1 MKSKSWL
8 RKLKSPLVVLT
19 LVAFVSLCFRFYIE
33 VERVSSES
41 IRSWERSG
49 SADCAVVLTG
59 GAHRIREG
67 FDLLNQKLIKKL
79 VISGVFSEASLN
91 EIFPYWSFYEN
102 LNIDDIILEKR
113 SLTTYGNAQQSLPI
127 VEALKCRDVLV
138 ITSSLHMHRAFKTF
152 KATFPSE
159 VQLYK
164 HSVVPGP
171 TEVGWWALFFE
182 VIKSIF
188 YSAWAY

>member
-1 MKSKSWL
+1 M
-8 RKLKSPLVVLT
+8 
-19 LVAFVSLCFRFYIE
+19 YIE

-49 SADCAVVLTG
+49 AADCAVVLTG

-67 FDLLNQKLIKKL
+67 FDLLNQKQIKKL
-79 VISGVFSEASLN
+79 IISGVFSEATLA

-102 LNIDDIILEKR
+102 LNQDDIILEKR

-127 VEALKCRDVLV
+127 VEAVKCRDLLL
-138 ITSSLHMHRAFKTF
+138 ITSSLHMYRAYKTF
-152 KATFPSE
+152 KASYPDE
-159 VQLYK
+159 VQLLK

-171 TEVGWWALFFE
+171 TEVGRWAVFFE
-182 VIKSIF
+182 VVKSIF
-188 YSAWAY
+188 YSTWAY